1 VTCVYDR
8 PALAHTLAVAIQLVD
23 GFTGVPIRE
32 RYDVRLTGMEW
43 WTPYFAETD
52 ATYRFFVTNRA
63 LPAPVPATVPVTIA
77 PIDPA
82 ATHDDHGGL
91 VATIPPAGPAPVP
104 LTVARFLVVH
114 PMWPNRGFRPPPGE
128 TFVRG
133 TVRRAGIPVP
143 GQLVRLA
150 TIAPTPAVPAAR
162 TDNDGAFAYR
172 LPGLRVQAATPAA
185 VVTTAQLQA
194 SVTDG
199 AGIAQTI
206 TAPPSPA
213 TVPIGR
219 TTVLTLD
226 LA

>member
-1 VTCVYDR
+1 MTCVYDR
-8 PALAHTLAVAIQLVD
+8 PALRHTLAAVIRLVD

-32 RYDVRLTGMEW
+32 RYDVRLTGMGW

-52 ATYRFFVTNRA
+52 ASYRFFVTNRA

-77 PIDPA
+77 PIDRA
-82 ATHDDHGGL
+82 ATYDDQGGL
-91 VATIPPAGPAPVP
+91 VATIPPAGPTPVP
-104 LTVARFLVVH
+104 LTVARFLLVH
-114 PMWPNRGFRPPPGE
+114 PMWPNRTFRPPPGE

-133 TVRRAGIPVP
+133 TVRRSGAPVA

-150 TIAPTPAVPAAR
+150 TIAPTPAMPAAP

-172 LPGLRVQAATPAA
+172 LPGLRVQAANPAA

-199 AGIAQTI
+199 AGVAQTI
-206 TAPPSPA
+206 TAPPLPLS
-213 TVPIGR
+213 VPLGR

>member
-1 VTCVYDR
+1 MR
-8 PALAHTLAVAIQLVD
+8 S
-23 GFTGVPIRE
+23 
-32 RYDVRLTGMEW
+32 
-43 WTPYFAETD
+43 
-52 ATYRFFVTNRA
+52 YRFFVTNRA
-63 LPAPVPATVPVTIA
+63 LPAPVPATVPVEIS
-77 PIDPA
+77 PIDRA

-91 VATIPPAGPAPVP
+91 VVTIPPAGAAPVP
-104 LTVARFLVVH
+104 LTVGRFLVVH
-114 PMWPNRGFRPPPGE
+114 PVWPNRAFRPPPGE

-133 TVRRAGIPVP
+133 TVRRLGAPVA

-150 TIAPTPAVPAAR
+150 TIAPTPAIPAAR
-162 TDNDGAFAYR
+162 TDTDGAFAYR

-199 AGIAQTI
+199 GGIAQTI
-206 TAPPSPA
+206 TAPPVPL